1 MSDEGFFPKIYRRF
15 LERRT
20 QVQGHNFEEVPI
32 ISKVPPIVTFR
43 EKLRWWSFDRWKRMK
58 QIREERDRRLQEIVH
73 LNSSRK
79 DR

>member
-1 MSDEGFFPKIYRRF
+1 MGDEGFFPKIYRRF

-20 QVQGHNFEEVPI
+20 QAQGHNFEEVPI
-32 ISKVPPIVTFR
+32 ICKVPPTVTFK

-58 QIREERDRRLQEIVH
+58 QIRKERDRRLQEIVQ
-73 LNSSRK
+73 LNSPPK